1 MADVGII
8 GSGIAGL
15 HLGLSLLDQGAPATI
30 YTERTPEQQLARRL
44 SNMVA
49 RNACTRA
56 RERRLGINHW
66 DRPSHDM
73 GRLAVRVAGPRPM
86 AFSGAMAPAQ
96 SVDMRV
102 YEARLL
108 DDFASRGGRVVIGAV
123 QAFELERLAD
133 RHELLVV
140 ASGRANLSSLFHRV
154 EEHSP
159 LTSPQRLAVG
169 GLFRGVRDSA
179 PRALEVN
186 VSPGNGEILVVP
198 IQSFEPDLTGMGI
211 LIAAGG
217 QFEPLRHLRYEH
229 EPAAFT
235 AAVLGLLRDHAPSV
249 FERVDP
255 TMFGLSRPLDLC
267 YAAITPTV
275 RRGFVMLPNGRPAM
289 ALGDAHVIID
299 PITGRGA
306 NSAAHAAEVVSEAIL
321 TASNFDRAFCERVE
335 REVCRYVLPVSDA
348 ANARVLPPSPHFRE
362 LLAAAARDHAVAD
375 FYAEGYNR
383 PDRFWAIAGSA
394 ERTIRFL
401 SDVAP
406 GTAVAAGIAAVPET
420 NGG

>member
-1 MADVGII
+1 
-8 GSGIAGL
+8 
-15 HLGLSLLDQGAPATI
+15 
-30 YTERTPEQQLARRL
+30 
-44 SNMVA
+44 
-49 RNACTRA
+49 
-56 RERRLGINHW
+56 
-66 DRPSHDM
+66 
-73 GRLAVRVAGPRPM
+73 
-86 AFSGAMAPAQ
+86 
-96 SVDMRV
+96 
-102 YEARLL
+102 
-108 DDFASRGGRVVIGAV
+108 
-123 QAFELERLAD
+123 
-133 RHELLVV
+133 V

-159 LTSPQRLAVG
+159 FTSPQRLAVG

-198 IQSFEPDLTGMGI
+198 IQSFEPGLTGMGI

-299 PITGRGA
+299 PITGQGA
-306 NSAAHAAEVVSEAIL
+306 NNAAHAADVVSAAI
-321 TASNFDRAFCERVE
+321 ASASAFDRAFCERVE
-335 REVCRYVLPVSDA
+335 CEVCRYVLPVSDA
-348 ANARVLPPSPHFRE
+348 ANARVLPPTAHFRE
-362 LLAAAARDHAVAD
+362 LLAAAARDPAVAD
-375 FYAEGYNR
+375 FYAEGYSR

-394 ERTIRFL
+394 ERTAMFL
-401 SDVAP
+401 RERASP
-406 GTAVAAGIAAVPET
+406 GTGLATVHGPVLDTP
-420 NGG
+420 